1 MDKSK
6 LEDLETVLYHLRLA
20 VMNRF
25 DSYEHIEDRNGVE
38 KISEVNREEH
48 LELILKYAIYEL
60 ENIFGL
66 EKK

>member
-1 MDKSK
+1 
-6 LEDLETVLYHLRLA
+6 
-20 VMNRF
+20 MNRF

-38 KISEVNREEH
+38 KISELNREEH